1 MGVSQSAVG
10 WECLSVLWEGCVSV
24 LWEGCVS
31 VCCGKGVSECAVGWA
46 CLSVLWD
53 GRVSV
58 CCGVSVSER
67 SGLSSLSLPVPASAW
82 PAVTFA
88 SSVTSVST

>member
-1 MGVSQSAVG
+1 MSECAVGRVCLSVLWSERVSVCCGVGVSQSAVG
-10 WECLSVLWEGCVSV
+10 RV
-24 LWEGCVS
+24 
-31 VCCGKGVSECAVGWA
+31 

-58 CCGVSVSER
+58 CCGVSVSDR